1 MGYQSD
7 TRLDGFCIMK
17 LGIELIVIDLLWH
30 MTCVMYPMTYCIRYM
45 GIEKSTMQQVLLML
59 KKVEFYAFR
68 KKKKKNSILC
78 SWSFIERETE
88 RELIPLVTR

>member
-1 MGYQSD
+1 MGYQSG
-7 TRLDGFCIMK
+7 TRSDGFCIMK

-68 KKKKKNSILC
+68 KKKKIIVFYVVGVLLR
-78 SWSFIERETE
+78 ERQ
-88 RELIPLVTR
+88 REN